1 MTEPYDEGDAP
12 NRPKWIGWA
21 LVIFMALVVI
31 GVLNV
36 GWLIMR
42 PTPAAD
48 ALAAVIAA
56 KPELAVGQSAVEAS
70 DCMRCHGV
78 QRKAVGPSFADI
90 ASKYAQQADAKEYL
104 ARKIREGSVGT
115 WGNVIMPRHPQISE
129 EQSLQMAAWL
139 MAVPRVGASS
149 SSNQ

>member
-1 MTEPYDEGDAP
+1 MTEPYDEDDAP

-21 LVIFMALVVI
+21 LVIFMVLVVI

-42 PTPAAD
+42 PTPASEAM
-48 ALAAVIAA
+48 AAVIAA
-56 KPELAVGQSAVEAS
+56 QPELAVGQSAVEAS

-115 WGNVIMPRHPQISE
+115 WGNIIMPRHPQISE
-129 EQSLQMAAWL
+129 EQSLQMAGWVL
-139 MAVPRVGASS
+139 AVPQVAASGS
-149 SSNQ
+149 DR